1 MEKHNKC
8 TECDYSK
15 LEKSVEN
22 IRRSIDSARNW
33 MISTLILALCS
44 TLYFGF
50 SIGEWKGD
58 MERRVSIVEKFV
70 QSVPNNNFIYELHK
84 AN

>member
-1 MEKHNKC
+1 MNTIEKC
-8 TECDYSK
+8 EACDYSR

-33 MISTLILALCS
+33 MIITLVSALCS

-70 QSVPNNNFIYELHK
+70 QSVPNNNFLYELHK